1 MTQDHLEWCLQ
12 QSIPL
17 QEAVLDYPGL
27 VHSQTPKGP
36 LWQVIRSYKWHVVP
50 WLSSRPVV
58 GRTVYTDAGVASRK
72 AVCVWYENKSW
83 EKYIILEETGDSLQ
97 TLALSAVVWACQCW
111 MHEPINLVSGS
122 LYVVNVVKWIDDGLD
137 TAH

>member
-1 MTQDHLEWCLQ
+1 M
-12 QSIPL
+12 
-17 QEAVLDYPGL
+17 
-27 VHSQTPKGP
+27 
-36 LWQVIRSYKWHVVP
+36 
-50 WLSSRPVV
+50 V
-58 GRTVYTDAGVASRK
+58 GRTVYTDTGVASRK
-72 AVCVWYENKSW
+72 AVCVWYENGSS
-83 EKYIILEETGDSLQ
+83 EKYIILEETGNSLQ